1 MRASVKSL
9 AGIGLAA
16 WLGGCTV
23 GSFDF
28 GRGTTAS
35 APPSPAAEPATEPG
49 PGTYTPAPV
58 RGTQLPPPQSA
69 PYPPPQQAAQT
80 PPPPATYQPPAYQP
94 PPVQQ
99 QLPAARAARATAVPS
114 APPPEPDAEVM
125 TTQRARELCWMA
137 SENTKFKSNL
147 DQKVKY
153 VEKCVDDKMRTAGQ

>member
-28 GRGTTAS
+28 GRGSTAS
-35 APPSPAAEPATEPG
+35 APPSPSPAAEPAAEPG
-49 PGTYTPAPV
+49 PGTYTPPPV
-58 RGTQLPPPQSA
+58 RGAHL
-69 PYPPPQQAAQT
+69 PPPQQAAQT

-94 PPVQQ
+94 PPAQQQTTQ
-99 QLPAARAARATAVPS
+99 QLPAGRAARTPVVPP
-114 APPPEPDAEVM
+114 APPAEADPDVM